1 MQQEINIKVVAQDR
15 AKDNDFKQLFLEMY
29 PRLVRYAVSLLGDGN
44 EARDVVG
51 DVFEKAWNQ
60 FSSLQMETRR
70 SWLYASVRNACLNWL
85 KHQQVEQTNVE
96 ALIEATRYDMSTRY
110 EEHERLLQQA
120 ERIAREL
127 KEPTCTILR
136 LCYFEHLTYQ
146 QAADS
151 RQAGHQSQ
159 HREEAYFQGTRH
171 FARAN
176 EAYKHRELGGK
187 IMNKNQD
194 QELDYRMDSVSE
206 NVSENA
212 SGKVSENVS
221 DARLSQ
227 IFGEAL
233 GDEPSKEETLAA
245 WEAFEQKHI
254 SSEEEH
260 LQKAEDELSEK
271 KIDKARILTWI
282 TASVAVAASLF
293 LFIFR
298 SSQEISQPT
307 EFSMELFSEVTSPK
321 QVEQT
326 LSNGYCVV
334 STPAATTTLVTLS
347 DGTRVMLNANSTLE
361 YPASFD
367 DAEVREVR
375 LKGEAHFEVTKNPH
389 RPFVVKAGEMQTQV
403 LGTIFDV
410 KAYRKDAPKVTLM
423 EGKVKVSNADTEIE
437 MRPGQTATL
446 QADKIVVS
454 KASSSASD
462 WLEGDFDMDQVTLAE
477 AMSDI
482 GAWYNKTVVFQ
493 SQANMDKLIHFRF
506 SRRASLQEIITALNE
521 MGVAKVRIEKGKI
534 MVL

>member
-1 MQQEINIKVVAQDR
+1 
-15 AKDNDFKQLFLEMY
+15 
-29 PRLVRYAVSLLGDGN
+29 
-44 EARDVVG
+44 
-51 DVFEKAWNQ
+51 
-60 FSSLQMETRR
+60 
-70 SWLYASVRNACLNWL
+70 
-85 KHQQVEQTNVE
+85 
-96 ALIEATRYDMSTRY
+96 
-110 EEHERLLQQA
+110 
-120 ERIAREL
+120 
-127 KEPTCTILR
+127 
-136 LCYFEHLTYQ
+136 
-146 QAADS
+146 
-151 RQAGHQSQ
+151 
-159 HREEAYFQGTRH
+159 
-171 FARAN
+171 
-176 EAYKHRELGGK
+176 
-187 IMNKNQD
+187 MNKNQD

-212 SGKVSENVS
+212 SEKVSENVS

-245 WEAFEQKHI
+245 WEAFEKKHI

-260 LQKAEDELSEK
+260 LSFEKESIVKNEK
-271 KIDKARILTWI
+271 KVSKARILTWI

-326 LSNGYCVV
+326 LSDGYCVV

-347 DGTRVMLNANSTLE
+347 DGTRVMLNANSKLE

-423 EGKVKVSNADTEIE
+423 EGKVKVSNADTEVE

-454 KASSSASD
+454 KASPSVSD

>member
-1 MQQEINIKVVAQDR
+1 MN
-15 AKDNDFKQLFLEMY
+15 KD
-29 PRLVRYAVSLLGDGN
+29 
-44 EARDVVG
+44 
-51 DVFEKAWNQ
+51 
-60 FSSLQMETRR
+60 
-70 SWLYASVRNACLNWL
+70 
-85 KHQQVEQTNVE
+85 
-96 ALIEATRYDMSTRY
+96 
-110 EEHERLLQQA
+110 
-120 ERIAREL
+120 
-127 KEPTCTILR
+127 
-136 LCYFEHLTYQ
+136 
-146 QAADS
+146 
-151 RQAGHQSQ
+151 
-159 HREEAYFQGTRH
+159 
-171 FARAN
+171 
-176 EAYKHRELGGK
+176 
-187 IMNKNQD
+187 KNQD

-212 SGKVSENVS
+212 SEKVSEKISEKTSEKVS

-233 GDEPSKEETLAA
+233 GDEPSMEETLAA
-245 WEAFEQKHI
+245 WEAFEKKHI
-254 SSEEEH
+254 SSEKEH
-260 LQKAEDELSEK
+260 LQKTEDELSEK
-271 KIDKARILTWI
+271 KIEDEIGRESSSRKISKARILAWI

-326 LSNGYCVV
+326 LSDGYCVV

-347 DGTRVMLNANSTLE
+347 DGTKVMLNANSTLE

-423 EGKVKVSNADTEIE
+423 QGKVKVSNADTEVE

-454 KASSSASD
+454 KASPSASD

-493 SQANMDKLIHFRF
+493 SQANMGKLIHFRF

>member
-1 MQQEINIKVVAQDR
+1 
-15 AKDNDFKQLFLEMY
+15 
-29 PRLVRYAVSLLGDGN
+29 
-44 EARDVVG
+44 
-51 DVFEKAWNQ
+51 
-60 FSSLQMETRR
+60 
-70 SWLYASVRNACLNWL
+70 
-85 KHQQVEQTNVE
+85 
-96 ALIEATRYDMSTRY
+96 
-110 EEHERLLQQA
+110 
-120 ERIAREL
+120 
-127 KEPTCTILR
+127 
-136 LCYFEHLTYQ
+136 
-146 QAADS
+146 
-151 RQAGHQSQ
+151 
-159 HREEAYFQGTRH
+159 
-171 FARAN
+171 
-176 EAYKHRELGGK
+176 
-187 IMNKNQD
+187 
-194 QELDYRMDSVSE
+194 MDSVSE

-212 SGKVSENVS
+212 SEKVSENIS

-233 GDEPSKEETLAA
+233 GNEPSKEETLAA
-245 WEAFEQKHI
+245 WEAFEKKHI
-254 SSEEEH
+254 SSEKEH
-260 LQKAEDELSEK
+260 LSFEKESIVKNEK
-271 KIDKARILTWI
+271 KVSKARILTWI

-326 LSNGYCVV
+326 LSDGYCVV

-347 DGTRVMLNANSTLE
+347 DGTKVMLNANSTLE

-423 EGKVKVSNADTEIE
+423 QGKVKVSNADTEVD

-521 MGVAKVRIEKGKI
+521 MGVAKVRMKKGKI

>member
-1 MQQEINIKVVAQDR
+1 
-15 AKDNDFKQLFLEMY
+15 
-29 PRLVRYAVSLLGDGN
+29 
-44 EARDVVG
+44 
-51 DVFEKAWNQ
+51 
-60 FSSLQMETRR
+60 
-70 SWLYASVRNACLNWL
+70 
-85 KHQQVEQTNVE
+85 
-96 ALIEATRYDMSTRY
+96 
-110 EEHERLLQQA
+110 
-120 ERIAREL
+120 
-127 KEPTCTILR
+127 
-136 LCYFEHLTYQ
+136 
-146 QAADS
+146 
-151 RQAGHQSQ
+151 
-159 HREEAYFQGTRH
+159 
-171 FARAN
+171 
-176 EAYKHRELGGK
+176 
-187 IMNKNQD
+187 MNKNQD

-206 NVSENA
+206 NVSENVSEKA
-212 SGKVSENVS
+212 SENVS
-221 DARLSQ
+221 DTRLSQ

-245 WEAFEQKHI
+245 WEAFEKKHI
-254 SSEEEH
+254 VEN
-260 LQKAEDELSEK
+260 EK
-271 KIDKARILTWI
+271 KVSKARILTWI

-326 LSNGYCVV
+326 LSDGYCVV

-347 DGTRVMLNANSTLE
+347 DGTKVMLNANSTLE

-423 EGKVKVSNADTEIE
+423 QGKVKVSNADTEVE

-454 KASSSASD
+454 KASPSASD

-493 SQANMDKLIHFRF
+493 SQANMGKLIHFRF

>member
-1 MQQEINIKVVAQDR
+1 
-15 AKDNDFKQLFLEMY
+15 
-29 PRLVRYAVSLLGDGN
+29 
-44 EARDVVG
+44 
-51 DVFEKAWNQ
+51 
-60 FSSLQMETRR
+60 
-70 SWLYASVRNACLNWL
+70 
-85 KHQQVEQTNVE
+85 
-96 ALIEATRYDMSTRY
+96 
-110 EEHERLLQQA
+110 
-120 ERIAREL
+120 
-127 KEPTCTILR
+127 
-136 LCYFEHLTYQ
+136 
-146 QAADS
+146 
-151 RQAGHQSQ
+151 
-159 HREEAYFQGTRH
+159 
-171 FARAN
+171 
-176 EAYKHRELGGK
+176 
-187 IMNKNQD
+187 MNKNQD
-194 QELDYRMDSVSE
+194 QELDYRMDPVSE

-212 SGKVSENVS
+212 SEKVSEKVS

-245 WEAFEQKHI
+245 WEAFEKKHI
-254 SSEEEH
+254 SSEKEH
-260 LQKAEDELSEK
+260 LSFEKESIVKNEK
-271 KIDKARILTWI
+271 KVSKARILTWI

-298 SSQEISQPT
+298 SSQEISLPT

-326 LSNGYCVV
+326 LSDGYCVV

-347 DGTRVMLNANSTLE
+347 DGTRVMLNANSMLE

-423 EGKVKVSNADTEIE
+423 EGKVKVSNADTEVE
-437 MRPGQTATL
+437 MHPGQTATL
-446 QADKIVVS
+446 QSDKIVVS
-454 KASSSASD
+454 KASPSASD

-521 MGVAKVRIEKGKI
+521 MGVAKVRMEKGKI

>member
-1 MQQEINIKVVAQDR
+1 
-15 AKDNDFKQLFLEMY
+15 
-29 PRLVRYAVSLLGDGN
+29 
-44 EARDVVG
+44 
-51 DVFEKAWNQ
+51 
-60 FSSLQMETRR
+60 
-70 SWLYASVRNACLNWL
+70 
-85 KHQQVEQTNVE
+85 
-96 ALIEATRYDMSTRY
+96 
-110 EEHERLLQQA
+110 
-120 ERIAREL
+120 
-127 KEPTCTILR
+127 
-136 LCYFEHLTYQ
+136 
-146 QAADS
+146 
-151 RQAGHQSQ
+151 
-159 HREEAYFQGTRH
+159 
-171 FARAN
+171 
-176 EAYKHRELGGK
+176 
-187 IMNKNQD
+187 MNKNQD

-206 NVSENA
+206 NVSEKV
-212 SGKVSENVS
+212 SGKVSEKISEKTSENVS

-245 WEAFEQKHI
+245 WEAFEKKHI

-260 LQKAEDELSEK
+260 LSFEKESIVKNEK
-271 KIDKARILTWI
+271 KVSKARILTWI

-326 LSNGYCVV
+326 LSDGYCVV

-403 LGTIFDV
+403 LGTVFDV

-423 EGKVKVSNADTEIE
+423 EGKVKVSNADTEVE
-437 MRPGQTATL
+437 MHPGQTATL
-446 QADKIVVS
+446 QSDKIVVS
-454 KASSSASD
+454 RASSSVSD

-521 MGVAKVRIEKGKI
+521 MGVAKVRMEKGKI

>member
-1 MQQEINIKVVAQDR
+1 
-15 AKDNDFKQLFLEMY
+15 
-29 PRLVRYAVSLLGDGN
+29 
-44 EARDVVG
+44 
-51 DVFEKAWNQ
+51 
-60 FSSLQMETRR
+60 
-70 SWLYASVRNACLNWL
+70 
-85 KHQQVEQTNVE
+85 
-96 ALIEATRYDMSTRY
+96 
-110 EEHERLLQQA
+110 
-120 ERIAREL
+120 
-127 KEPTCTILR
+127 
-136 LCYFEHLTYQ
+136 
-146 QAADS
+146 
-151 RQAGHQSQ
+151 
-159 HREEAYFQGTRH
+159 
-171 FARAN
+171 
-176 EAYKHRELGGK
+176 
-187 IMNKNQD
+187 MNKNQD

-212 SGKVSENVS
+212 SEKVSENVS

-245 WEAFEQKHI
+245 WEAFEKKHI

-271 KIDKARILTWI
+271 KIEDEIGGESSSRKISKARILAWI

-326 LSNGYCVV
+326 LSDGYCVV

-423 EGKVKVSNADTEIE
+423 QGKVKVSNADTEVE

-521 MGVAKVRIEKGKI
+521 MGVARIKIEKGKI

>member
-1 MQQEINIKVVAQDR
+1 
-15 AKDNDFKQLFLEMY
+15 
-29 PRLVRYAVSLLGDGN
+29 
-44 EARDVVG
+44 
-51 DVFEKAWNQ
+51 
-60 FSSLQMETRR
+60 
-70 SWLYASVRNACLNWL
+70 
-85 KHQQVEQTNVE
+85 
-96 ALIEATRYDMSTRY
+96 
-110 EEHERLLQQA
+110 
-120 ERIAREL
+120 
-127 KEPTCTILR
+127 
-136 LCYFEHLTYQ
+136 
-146 QAADS
+146 
-151 RQAGHQSQ
+151 
-159 HREEAYFQGTRH
+159 
-171 FARAN
+171 
-176 EAYKHRELGGK
+176 
-187 IMNKNQD
+187 MNKNQD

-212 SGKVSENVS
+212 SEKVSGNVS

-245 WEAFEQKHI
+245 WEAFEKKHI
-254 SSEEEH
+254 SSEKEH
-260 LQKAEDELSEK
+260 LQKTEDELSEK
-271 KIDKARILTWI
+271 KIEDEIGRESSSRKISKARILAWI

-347 DGTRVMLNANSTLE
+347 DGTKVMLNANSTLE

-423 EGKVKVSNADTEIE
+423 QGKVKVSNADTEVE

-521 MGVAKVRIEKGKI
+521 MGVAKVRMEKGKI

>member
-1 MQQEINIKVVAQDR
+1 
-15 AKDNDFKQLFLEMY
+15 
-29 PRLVRYAVSLLGDGN
+29 
-44 EARDVVG
+44 
-51 DVFEKAWNQ
+51 
-60 FSSLQMETRR
+60 
-70 SWLYASVRNACLNWL
+70 
-85 KHQQVEQTNVE
+85 
-96 ALIEATRYDMSTRY
+96 
-110 EEHERLLQQA
+110 
-120 ERIAREL
+120 
-127 KEPTCTILR
+127 
-136 LCYFEHLTYQ
+136 
-146 QAADS
+146 
-151 RQAGHQSQ
+151 
-159 HREEAYFQGTRH
+159 
-171 FARAN
+171 
-176 EAYKHRELGGK
+176 
-187 IMNKNQD
+187 MNKNQD

-206 NVSENA
+206 NVSEKA
-212 SGKVSENVS
+212 SEKVSENVS

-245 WEAFEQKHI
+245 WEAFEKKHI
-254 SSEEEH
+254 VEN
-260 LQKAEDELSEK
+260 EK
-271 KIDKARILTWI
+271 KVSKARILTWI

-307 EFSMELFSEVTSPK
+307 EFSMELFSEVSSPK

-347 DGTRVMLNANSTLE
+347 DGTKVMLNANSTLE

-423 EGKVKVSNADTEIE
+423 QGKVKVSNADTEVE

-446 QADKIVVS
+446 QTDKIVVS
-454 KASSSASD
+454 KASSSVSD

-493 SQANMDKLIHFRF
+493 SQVNMDKLIHFRF

-521 MGVAKVRIEKGKI
+521 MGVARIRMEKGKI

>member
-1 MQQEINIKVVAQDR
+1 
-15 AKDNDFKQLFLEMY
+15 
-29 PRLVRYAVSLLGDGN
+29 
-44 EARDVVG
+44 
-51 DVFEKAWNQ
+51 
-60 FSSLQMETRR
+60 
-70 SWLYASVRNACLNWL
+70 
-85 KHQQVEQTNVE
+85 
-96 ALIEATRYDMSTRY
+96 
-110 EEHERLLQQA
+110 
-120 ERIAREL
+120 
-127 KEPTCTILR
+127 
-136 LCYFEHLTYQ
+136 
-146 QAADS
+146 
-151 RQAGHQSQ
+151 
-159 HREEAYFQGTRH
+159 
-171 FARAN
+171 
-176 EAYKHRELGGK
+176 
-187 IMNKNQD
+187 MNKNQD
-194 QELDYRMDSVSE
+194 QKLDYRMDSVSE

-212 SGKVSENVS
+212 SEKVSENVS

-245 WEAFEQKHI
+245 WEAFEKKHI
-254 SSEEEH
+254 VEN
-260 LQKAEDELSEK
+260 EK
-271 KIDKARILTWI
+271 KVSKARILTWI

-307 EFSMELFSEVTSPK
+307 EFSMELFSEVSSPK

-326 LSNGYCVV
+326 LSDGYCVV

-389 RPFVVKAGEMQTQV
+389 RPFVVKAGEMQMQV
-403 LGTIFDV
+403 LGTVFDV

-423 EGKVKVSNADTEIE
+423 QGKVKVSNADTEVE

-454 KASSSASD
+454 KASPSASD

>member
-1 MQQEINIKVVAQDR
+1 
-15 AKDNDFKQLFLEMY
+15 
-29 PRLVRYAVSLLGDGN
+29 
-44 EARDVVG
+44 
-51 DVFEKAWNQ
+51 
-60 FSSLQMETRR
+60 
-70 SWLYASVRNACLNWL
+70 
-85 KHQQVEQTNVE
+85 
-96 ALIEATRYDMSTRY
+96 
-110 EEHERLLQQA
+110 
-120 ERIAREL
+120 
-127 KEPTCTILR
+127 
-136 LCYFEHLTYQ
+136 
-146 QAADS
+146 
-151 RQAGHQSQ
+151 
-159 HREEAYFQGTRH
+159 
-171 FARAN
+171 
-176 EAYKHRELGGK
+176 
-187 IMNKNQD
+187 MNKNQD

-206 NVSENA
+206 NVSEKA
-212 SGKVSENVS
+212 SEKVSENVS

-233 GDEPSKEETLAA
+233 GDEPSNEETLAA
-245 WEAFEQKHI
+245 WEAFEKKHI

-271 KIDKARILTWI
+271 KIEDEIGGESSSRKISKARILAWI

-326 LSNGYCVV
+326 LSDGYCVV

-347 DGTRVMLNANSTLE
+347 DGTKVMLNANSTLE

-403 LGTIFDV
+403 LGTVFDV

-423 EGKVKVSNADTEIE
+423 QGKVKVSNADTEVE

-446 QADKIVVS
+446 QADNIVVS
-454 KASSSASD
+454 KASPSASD

-493 SQANMDKLIHFRF
+493 SQANMGKLIHFRF

>member
-1 MQQEINIKVVAQDR
+1 
-15 AKDNDFKQLFLEMY
+15 
-29 PRLVRYAVSLLGDGN
+29 
-44 EARDVVG
+44 
-51 DVFEKAWNQ
+51 
-60 FSSLQMETRR
+60 
-70 SWLYASVRNACLNWL
+70 
-85 KHQQVEQTNVE
+85 
-96 ALIEATRYDMSTRY
+96 
-110 EEHERLLQQA
+110 
-120 ERIAREL
+120 
-127 KEPTCTILR
+127 
-136 LCYFEHLTYQ
+136 
-146 QAADS
+146 
-151 RQAGHQSQ
+151 
-159 HREEAYFQGTRH
+159 
-171 FARAN
+171 
-176 EAYKHRELGGK
+176 
-187 IMNKNQD
+187 MNKNQD
-194 QELDYRMDSVSE
+194 QELDYRMDPVSE

-212 SGKVSENVS
+212 SEKVSEKVS

-260 LQKAEDELSEK
+260 LSFEKESIVKNEK
-271 KIDKARILTWI
+271 KVSKARILTWI

-326 LSNGYCVV
+326 LSDGYCVV

-423 EGKVKVSNADTEIE
+423 EGKVKVSNADTEVE
-437 MRPGQTATL
+437 MHPGQTATL
-446 QADKIVVS
+446 QSDKIVVS
-454 KASSSASD
+454 RASSSVSD

-493 SQANMDKLIHFRF
+493 SQANMGKLIHFRF

-521 MGVAKVRIEKGKI
+521 MGVAKVRMEKGKI

>member
-1 MQQEINIKVVAQDR
+1 
-15 AKDNDFKQLFLEMY
+15 
-29 PRLVRYAVSLLGDGN
+29 
-44 EARDVVG
+44 
-51 DVFEKAWNQ
+51 
-60 FSSLQMETRR
+60 
-70 SWLYASVRNACLNWL
+70 
-85 KHQQVEQTNVE
+85 
-96 ALIEATRYDMSTRY
+96 
-110 EEHERLLQQA
+110 
-120 ERIAREL
+120 
-127 KEPTCTILR
+127 
-136 LCYFEHLTYQ
+136 
-146 QAADS
+146 
-151 RQAGHQSQ
+151 
-159 HREEAYFQGTRH
+159 
-171 FARAN
+171 
-176 EAYKHRELGGK
+176 
-187 IMNKNQD
+187 MNKNQD

-212 SGKVSENVS
+212 SEKVSEKISEKTSEKVS

-245 WEAFEQKHI
+245 WEAFEKKHI
-254 SSEEEH
+254 SSEKEH
-260 LQKAEDELSEK
+260 LSFEKESIVKNEK
-271 KIDKARILTWI
+271 KVSKARILTWI

-326 LSNGYCVV
+326 LSDGYCVV

-403 LGTIFDV
+403 LGTVFDV

-423 EGKVKVSNADTEIE
+423 EGKVKVSNADTEVE

-454 KASSSASD
+454 KASPSVSD

-493 SQANMDKLIHFRF
+493 SQANMGKLIHFRF

-521 MGVAKVRIEKGKI
+521 MGVAKVRMEKGKI

>member
-1 MQQEINIKVVAQDR
+1 
-15 AKDNDFKQLFLEMY
+15 
-29 PRLVRYAVSLLGDGN
+29 
-44 EARDVVG
+44 
-51 DVFEKAWNQ
+51 
-60 FSSLQMETRR
+60 
-70 SWLYASVRNACLNWL
+70 
-85 KHQQVEQTNVE
+85 
-96 ALIEATRYDMSTRY
+96 
-110 EEHERLLQQA
+110 
-120 ERIAREL
+120 
-127 KEPTCTILR
+127 
-136 LCYFEHLTYQ
+136 
-146 QAADS
+146 
-151 RQAGHQSQ
+151 
-159 HREEAYFQGTRH
+159 
-171 FARAN
+171 
-176 EAYKHRELGGK
+176 
-187 IMNKNQD
+187 MNKNQD
-194 QELDYRMDSVSE
+194 QELDYRKDSVSE
-206 NVSENA
+206 NVSEKA
-212 SGKVSENVS
+212 SGNVS

-233 GDEPSKEETLAA
+233 GDEPLKEETLAA
-245 WEAFEQKHI
+245 WEAFEKKHI
-254 SSEEEH
+254 SSEEE
-260 LQKAEDELSEK
+260 LLSFEKEFIVKNEK
-271 KIDKARILTWI
+271 KVSKARILTWI
-282 TASVAVAASLF
+282 TTASVAVAASLF

-334 STPAATTTLVTLS
+334 STPAATTTLVTLG

-403 LGTIFDV
+403 LGTVFDV

-423 EGKVKVSNADTEIE
+423 EGKVKVSNADTEVE

>member
-1 MQQEINIKVVAQDR
+1 
-15 AKDNDFKQLFLEMY
+15 
-29 PRLVRYAVSLLGDGN
+29 
-44 EARDVVG
+44 
-51 DVFEKAWNQ
+51 
-60 FSSLQMETRR
+60 
-70 SWLYASVRNACLNWL
+70 
-85 KHQQVEQTNVE
+85 
-96 ALIEATRYDMSTRY
+96 
-110 EEHERLLQQA
+110 
-120 ERIAREL
+120 
-127 KEPTCTILR
+127 
-136 LCYFEHLTYQ
+136 
-146 QAADS
+146 
-151 RQAGHQSQ
+151 
-159 HREEAYFQGTRH
+159 
-171 FARAN
+171 
-176 EAYKHRELGGK
+176 
-187 IMNKNQD
+187 MNKNQD

-212 SGKVSENVS
+212 SEKVSENVS

-245 WEAFEQKHI
+245 WEAFEKKHI
-254 SSEEEH
+254 SSEKEH
-260 LQKAEDELSEK
+260 LSFEKESIVKNEK
-271 KIDKARILTWI
+271 KVSKARILTWI
-282 TASVAVAASLF
+282 TTSVAVAASLF
-293 LFIFR
+293 IFIFR
-298 SSQEISQPT
+298 SFQEISLPT

-347 DGTRVMLNANSTLE
+347 DGTRVMLNANSKLE

-423 EGKVKVSNADTEIE
+423 EGKVKVSNADTEVE

-446 QADKIVVS
+446 QSDKIVVS
-454 KASSSASD
+454 RASSSVSD

-493 SQANMDKLIHFRF
+493 SQANMGKLIHFRF

>member
-1 MQQEINIKVVAQDR
+1 
-15 AKDNDFKQLFLEMY
+15 
-29 PRLVRYAVSLLGDGN
+29 
-44 EARDVVG
+44 
-51 DVFEKAWNQ
+51 
-60 FSSLQMETRR
+60 
-70 SWLYASVRNACLNWL
+70 
-85 KHQQVEQTNVE
+85 
-96 ALIEATRYDMSTRY
+96 
-110 EEHERLLQQA
+110 
-120 ERIAREL
+120 
-127 KEPTCTILR
+127 
-136 LCYFEHLTYQ
+136 
-146 QAADS
+146 
-151 RQAGHQSQ
+151 
-159 HREEAYFQGTRH
+159 
-171 FARAN
+171 
-176 EAYKHRELGGK
+176 
-187 IMNKNQD
+187 MNKNQD

-212 SGKVSENVS
+212 SEKVSENVS

-245 WEAFEQKHI
+245 WEAFEKKHI

-260 LQKAEDELSEK
+260 LSFEKESIVKNEK
-271 KIDKARILTWI
+271 KVSKARILTWI

-326 LSNGYCVV
+326 LSDGYCVV

-423 EGKVKVSNADTEIE
+423 EGKVKVSNADTEVE
-437 MRPGQTATL
+437 MHPGQTATL
-446 QADKIVVS
+446 QSDKIVVS
-454 KASSSASD
+454 RASSSVSD

-521 MGVAKVRIEKGKI
+521 MGVAKVRMEKGKI

>member
-1 MQQEINIKVVAQDR
+1 
-15 AKDNDFKQLFLEMY
+15 
-29 PRLVRYAVSLLGDGN
+29 
-44 EARDVVG
+44 
-51 DVFEKAWNQ
+51 
-60 FSSLQMETRR
+60 
-70 SWLYASVRNACLNWL
+70 
-85 KHQQVEQTNVE
+85 
-96 ALIEATRYDMSTRY
+96 
-110 EEHERLLQQA
+110 
-120 ERIAREL
+120 
-127 KEPTCTILR
+127 
-136 LCYFEHLTYQ
+136 
-146 QAADS
+146 
-151 RQAGHQSQ
+151 
-159 HREEAYFQGTRH
+159 
-171 FARAN
+171 
-176 EAYKHRELGGK
+176 
-187 IMNKNQD
+187 MNKNQD

-212 SGKVSENVS
+212 SEKVSENVS

-245 WEAFEQKHI
+245 WEAFEKKHI

-271 KIDKARILTWI
+271 KIEDEIGGEIGNEIEREIEGESSSRKVSKARILTWI

-298 SSQEISQPT
+298 SFQEISQPT

-326 LSNGYCVV
+326 LSDGYCVV

-423 EGKVKVSNADTEIE
+423 QGKVKVSNADTEVE

-493 SQANMDKLIHFRF
+493 SQANMGKLIHFRF

>member
-1 MQQEINIKVVAQDR
+1 
-15 AKDNDFKQLFLEMY
+15 
-29 PRLVRYAVSLLGDGN
+29 
-44 EARDVVG
+44 
-51 DVFEKAWNQ
+51 
-60 FSSLQMETRR
+60 
-70 SWLYASVRNACLNWL
+70 
-85 KHQQVEQTNVE
+85 
-96 ALIEATRYDMSTRY
+96 
-110 EEHERLLQQA
+110 
-120 ERIAREL
+120 
-127 KEPTCTILR
+127 
-136 LCYFEHLTYQ
+136 
-146 QAADS
+146 
-151 RQAGHQSQ
+151 
-159 HREEAYFQGTRH
+159 
-171 FARAN
+171 
-176 EAYKHRELGGK
+176 
-187 IMNKNQD
+187 MNKNQD
-194 QELDYRMDSVSE
+194 QELE
-206 NVSENA
+206 Q
-212 SGKVSENVS
+212 GKGKNSFCNPLHQPLLQEPNDAEAGNIS

-245 WEAFEQKHI
+245 WEAFEKNHLL
-254 SSEEEH
+254 SSEKEP

-271 KIDKARILTWI
+271 KIEDEIEEEIEDGIGGEIENEIEGEIGGESSSRKVSKARILAWI

-326 LSNGYCVV
+326 LSDGYCVV

-347 DGTRVMLNANSTLE
+347 DGTKVMLNANSTLE

-367 DAEVREVR
+367 DAETREVR

-423 EGKVKVSNADTEIE
+423 EGKVKVSNADTEVE

-446 QADKIVVS
+446 QSDKIVVS

>member
-1 MQQEINIKVVAQDR
+1 
-15 AKDNDFKQLFLEMY
+15 
-29 PRLVRYAVSLLGDGN
+29 
-44 EARDVVG
+44 
-51 DVFEKAWNQ
+51 
-60 FSSLQMETRR
+60 
-70 SWLYASVRNACLNWL
+70 
-85 KHQQVEQTNVE
+85 
-96 ALIEATRYDMSTRY
+96 
-110 EEHERLLQQA
+110 
-120 ERIAREL
+120 
-127 KEPTCTILR
+127 
-136 LCYFEHLTYQ
+136 
-146 QAADS
+146 
-151 RQAGHQSQ
+151 
-159 HREEAYFQGTRH
+159 
-171 FARAN
+171 
-176 EAYKHRELGGK
+176 
-187 IMNKNQD
+187 MNKNQD
-194 QELDYRMDSVSE
+194 QKLDYRMDPVSE

-212 SGKVSENVS
+212 SEKVSEKVS

-245 WEAFEQKHI
+245 WEAFEKKHI

-260 LQKAEDELSEK
+260 LSFEKESIVKNEK
-271 KIDKARILTWI
+271 KVSKARILTWI

-326 LSNGYCVV
+326 LSDGYCVV

-423 EGKVKVSNADTEIE
+423 EGKVKVSNADTEVE

-446 QADKIVVS
+446 QSDKIVVS
-454 KASSSASD
+454 RASSSASD

-521 MGVAKVRIEKGKI
+521 MGVAKVRMEKGKI

>member
-1 MQQEINIKVVAQDR
+1 
-15 AKDNDFKQLFLEMY
+15 
-29 PRLVRYAVSLLGDGN
+29 
-44 EARDVVG
+44 
-51 DVFEKAWNQ
+51 
-60 FSSLQMETRR
+60 
-70 SWLYASVRNACLNWL
+70 
-85 KHQQVEQTNVE
+85 
-96 ALIEATRYDMSTRY
+96 
-110 EEHERLLQQA
+110 
-120 ERIAREL
+120 
-127 KEPTCTILR
+127 
-136 LCYFEHLTYQ
+136 
-146 QAADS
+146 
-151 RQAGHQSQ
+151 
-159 HREEAYFQGTRH
+159 
-171 FARAN
+171 
-176 EAYKHRELGGK
+176 
-187 IMNKNQD
+187 
-194 QELDYRMDSVSE
+194 MDSVSE
-206 NVSENA
+206 NVSENVFEKA
-212 SGKVSENVS
+212 SENVS

-245 WEAFEQKHI
+245 WEAFEKKHI
-254 SSEEEH
+254 SSEEE
-260 LQKAEDELSEK
+260 LLSFEKESIVKNEK
-271 KIDKARILTWI
+271 KVSKARILTWI

-347 DGTRVMLNANSTLE
+347 DGTKVMLNANSTLE

-423 EGKVKVSNADTEIE
+423 QGKVKVSNADTEVE

-454 KASSSASD
+454 KASPSASD

-493 SQANMDKLIHFRF
+493 SQANMGKLIHFRF

>member
-1 MQQEINIKVVAQDR
+1 
-15 AKDNDFKQLFLEMY
+15 
-29 PRLVRYAVSLLGDGN
+29 
-44 EARDVVG
+44 
-51 DVFEKAWNQ
+51 
-60 FSSLQMETRR
+60 
-70 SWLYASVRNACLNWL
+70 
-85 KHQQVEQTNVE
+85 
-96 ALIEATRYDMSTRY
+96 
-110 EEHERLLQQA
+110 
-120 ERIAREL
+120 
-127 KEPTCTILR
+127 
-136 LCYFEHLTYQ
+136 
-146 QAADS
+146 
-151 RQAGHQSQ
+151 
-159 HREEAYFQGTRH
+159 
-171 FARAN
+171 
-176 EAYKHRELGGK
+176 
-187 IMNKNQD
+187 MNKNQD
-194 QELDYRMDSVSE
+194 QELDYRME
-206 NVSENA
+206 AENA
-212 SGKVSENVS
+212 S
-221 DARLSQ
+221 DARLTR

-233 GDEPSKEETLAA
+233 GGEPSKEETLAA
-245 WEAFEQKHI
+245 WEAFEKKHI

-260 LQKAEDELSEK
+260 LSFEKESIVKNEK
-271 KIDKARILTWI
+271 KVSKARILTWI

-326 LSNGYCVV
+326 LSDGYCVV

-423 EGKVKVSNADTEIE
+423 QGKVKVSNADTEIE

-446 QADKIVVS
+446 QSDKIVVS
-454 KASSSASD
+454 KASPSASD

-493 SQANMDKLIHFRF
+493 SQSNMDKLIHFRF

>member
-1 MQQEINIKVVAQDR
+1 
-15 AKDNDFKQLFLEMY
+15 
-29 PRLVRYAVSLLGDGN
+29 
-44 EARDVVG
+44 
-51 DVFEKAWNQ
+51 
-60 FSSLQMETRR
+60 
-70 SWLYASVRNACLNWL
+70 
-85 KHQQVEQTNVE
+85 
-96 ALIEATRYDMSTRY
+96 
-110 EEHERLLQQA
+110 
-120 ERIAREL
+120 
-127 KEPTCTILR
+127 
-136 LCYFEHLTYQ
+136 
-146 QAADS
+146 
-151 RQAGHQSQ
+151 
-159 HREEAYFQGTRH
+159 
-171 FARAN
+171 
-176 EAYKHRELGGK
+176 
-187 IMNKNQD
+187 MNKNQD

-212 SGKVSENVS
+212 SEKVSENVS

-245 WEAFEQKHI
+245 WEAFEKKHI

-271 KIDKARILTWI
+271 KIEDEIGGESSSRKISKARILTWI

-307 EFSMELFSEVTSPK
+307 EFSMELFSEITSPK

-389 RPFVVKAGEMQTQV
+389 RPFVVRAGEMQTQV

-423 EGKVKVSNADTEIE
+423 QGKVKVSNADTEVE

-493 SQANMDKLIHFRF
+493 SQANMGKLIHFRF

>member
-1 MQQEINIKVVAQDR
+1 
-15 AKDNDFKQLFLEMY
+15 
-29 PRLVRYAVSLLGDGN
+29 
-44 EARDVVG
+44 
-51 DVFEKAWNQ
+51 
-60 FSSLQMETRR
+60 
-70 SWLYASVRNACLNWL
+70 
-85 KHQQVEQTNVE
+85 
-96 ALIEATRYDMSTRY
+96 
-110 EEHERLLQQA
+110 
-120 ERIAREL
+120 
-127 KEPTCTILR
+127 
-136 LCYFEHLTYQ
+136 
-146 QAADS
+146 
-151 RQAGHQSQ
+151 
-159 HREEAYFQGTRH
+159 
-171 FARAN
+171 
-176 EAYKHRELGGK
+176 
-187 IMNKNQD
+187 MNKNQD

-212 SGKVSENVS
+212 SEKVSENVS

-233 GDEPSKEETLAA
+233 GDEPSNEETLAA
-245 WEAFEQKHI
+245 WEAFEKKHI

-271 KIDKARILTWI
+271 KIENEIGGESSSRKISKARILAWI

-326 LSNGYCVV
+326 LSDGYCVV

-403 LGTIFDV
+403 LGTVFDV

-423 EGKVKVSNADTEIE
+423 QGKVKVSNADTEVE

-446 QADKIVVS
+446 QSDKIVVS
-454 KASSSASD
+454 KASPSASD

-493 SQANMDKLIHFRF
+493 SQANMGKLIHFRF

>member
-1 MQQEINIKVVAQDR
+1 
-15 AKDNDFKQLFLEMY
+15 
-29 PRLVRYAVSLLGDGN
+29 
-44 EARDVVG
+44 
-51 DVFEKAWNQ
+51 
-60 FSSLQMETRR
+60 
-70 SWLYASVRNACLNWL
+70 
-85 KHQQVEQTNVE
+85 
-96 ALIEATRYDMSTRY
+96 
-110 EEHERLLQQA
+110 
-120 ERIAREL
+120 
-127 KEPTCTILR
+127 
-136 LCYFEHLTYQ
+136 
-146 QAADS
+146 
-151 RQAGHQSQ
+151 
-159 HREEAYFQGTRH
+159 
-171 FARAN
+171 
-176 EAYKHRELGGK
+176 
-187 IMNKNQD
+187 MNKNQD

-212 SGKVSENVS
+212 SEKVSENVS

-245 WEAFEQKHI
+245 WEAFEKKHI

-271 KIDKARILTWI
+271 KIEDEIGGESSSRKISKARILAWI

-347 DGTRVMLNANSTLE
+347 DGTKVMLNANSTLE

-410 KAYRKDAPKVTLM
+410 KAYRKDASKVTLM
-423 EGKVKVSNADTEIE
+423 QGKVKVSNADTEVE

-454 KASSSASD
+454 KASPSASD

-521 MGVAKVRIEKGKI
+521 MGVARIRIEKGKI
-534 MVL
+534 MVH

>member
-1 MQQEINIKVVAQDR
+1 
-15 AKDNDFKQLFLEMY
+15 
-29 PRLVRYAVSLLGDGN
+29 
-44 EARDVVG
+44 
-51 DVFEKAWNQ
+51 
-60 FSSLQMETRR
+60 
-70 SWLYASVRNACLNWL
+70 
-85 KHQQVEQTNVE
+85 
-96 ALIEATRYDMSTRY
+96 
-110 EEHERLLQQA
+110 
-120 ERIAREL
+120 
-127 KEPTCTILR
+127 
-136 LCYFEHLTYQ
+136 
-146 QAADS
+146 
-151 RQAGHQSQ
+151 
-159 HREEAYFQGTRH
+159 
-171 FARAN
+171 
-176 EAYKHRELGGK
+176 
-187 IMNKNQD
+187 MNKNQD
-194 QELDYRMDSVSE
+194 QELDYRMDS
-206 NVSENA
+206 
-212 SGKVSENVS
+212 VSENVS

-245 WEAFEQKHI
+245 WEAFEKKHI

-260 LQKAEDELSEK
+260 LSFEKESIVKNEK
-271 KIDKARILTWI
+271 KVSKARILTWI

-326 LSNGYCVV
+326 LSDGYCVV

-521 MGVAKVRIEKGKI
+521 MGVAKVRMEKGKI

>member
-1 MQQEINIKVVAQDR
+1 
-15 AKDNDFKQLFLEMY
+15 
-29 PRLVRYAVSLLGDGN
+29 
-44 EARDVVG
+44 
-51 DVFEKAWNQ
+51 
-60 FSSLQMETRR
+60 
-70 SWLYASVRNACLNWL
+70 
-85 KHQQVEQTNVE
+85 
-96 ALIEATRYDMSTRY
+96 
-110 EEHERLLQQA
+110 
-120 ERIAREL
+120 
-127 KEPTCTILR
+127 
-136 LCYFEHLTYQ
+136 
-146 QAADS
+146 
-151 RQAGHQSQ
+151 
-159 HREEAYFQGTRH
+159 
-171 FARAN
+171 
-176 EAYKHRELGGK
+176 
-187 IMNKNQD
+187 MNKNQD

-206 NVSENA
+206 NVSEKA
-212 SGKVSENVS
+212 SEKVSENVS

-245 WEAFEQKHI
+245 WEAFEKKHL
-254 SSEEEH
+254 SSGKEP

-271 KIDKARILTWI
+271 KIEDEIGGESSSRKVSKARILAWI

-326 LSNGYCVV
+326 LSDGYCVV

-410 KAYRKDAPKVTLM
+410 KAYRKDASKVTLM
-423 EGKVKVSNADTEIE
+423 QGKVKVSNADTEVE

-493 SQANMDKLIHFRF
+493 SQVNMDKLIHFRF

-521 MGVAKVRIEKGKI
+521 MGVARIKIEKGKI

>member
-1 MQQEINIKVVAQDR
+1 
-15 AKDNDFKQLFLEMY
+15 
-29 PRLVRYAVSLLGDGN
+29 
-44 EARDVVG
+44 
-51 DVFEKAWNQ
+51 
-60 FSSLQMETRR
+60 
-70 SWLYASVRNACLNWL
+70 
-85 KHQQVEQTNVE
+85 
-96 ALIEATRYDMSTRY
+96 
-110 EEHERLLQQA
+110 
-120 ERIAREL
+120 
-127 KEPTCTILR
+127 
-136 LCYFEHLTYQ
+136 
-146 QAADS
+146 
-151 RQAGHQSQ
+151 
-159 HREEAYFQGTRH
+159 
-171 FARAN
+171 
-176 EAYKHRELGGK
+176 
-187 IMNKNQD
+187 MNKNQD

-206 NVSENA
+206 KVSENA
-212 SGKVSENVS
+212 SEKVSEKVSENVS

-245 WEAFEQKHI
+245 WEAFEKKHI

-271 KIDKARILTWI
+271 KIENEIGGESSSRKISKARILAWI

-347 DGTRVMLNANSTLE
+347 DGTKVMLNANSTLE

-423 EGKVKVSNADTEIE
+423 QGKVKVSNADTEVE

-454 KASSSASD
+454 KASPSASD

-493 SQANMDKLIHFRF
+493 SQANMGKLIHFRF

-521 MGVAKVRIEKGKI
+521 MGVARIRIEKGKI

>member
-1 MQQEINIKVVAQDR
+1 
-15 AKDNDFKQLFLEMY
+15 
-29 PRLVRYAVSLLGDGN
+29 
-44 EARDVVG
+44 
-51 DVFEKAWNQ
+51 
-60 FSSLQMETRR
+60 
-70 SWLYASVRNACLNWL
+70 
-85 KHQQVEQTNVE
+85 
-96 ALIEATRYDMSTRY
+96 
-110 EEHERLLQQA
+110 
-120 ERIAREL
+120 
-127 KEPTCTILR
+127 
-136 LCYFEHLTYQ
+136 
-146 QAADS
+146 
-151 RQAGHQSQ
+151 
-159 HREEAYFQGTRH
+159 
-171 FARAN
+171 
-176 EAYKHRELGGK
+176 
-187 IMNKNQD
+187 MNKNQD

-206 NVSENA
+206 NVSEKV
-212 SGKVSENVS
+212 SEKVSENVS

-245 WEAFEQKHI
+245 WEAFEKKHI

-260 LQKAEDELSEK
+260 LSSEEEHLSFEKESIVKNEK
-271 KIDKARILTWI
+271 KVSKARILTWI

-347 DGTRVMLNANSTLE
+347 DGTKVMLNANSTLE

-423 EGKVKVSNADTEIE
+423 QGKVKVSNADTEVE

-454 KASSSASD
+454 KASSSVSD

>member
-1 MQQEINIKVVAQDR
+1 
-15 AKDNDFKQLFLEMY
+15 
-29 PRLVRYAVSLLGDGN
+29 
-44 EARDVVG
+44 
-51 DVFEKAWNQ
+51 
-60 FSSLQMETRR
+60 
-70 SWLYASVRNACLNWL
+70 
-85 KHQQVEQTNVE
+85 
-96 ALIEATRYDMSTRY
+96 
-110 EEHERLLQQA
+110 
-120 ERIAREL
+120 
-127 KEPTCTILR
+127 
-136 LCYFEHLTYQ
+136 
-146 QAADS
+146 
-151 RQAGHQSQ
+151 
-159 HREEAYFQGTRH
+159 
-171 FARAN
+171 
-176 EAYKHRELGGK
+176 
-187 IMNKNQD
+187 
-194 QELDYRMDSVSE
+194 MDSVSE

-212 SGKVSENVS
+212 SENASEKVSENVSENVSEKVSENVS

-245 WEAFEQKHI
+245 WEAFEKKHI

-271 KIDKARILTWI
+271 KIEDEIGRESSSRKISKARILAWI

-326 LSNGYCVV
+326 LSDGYCVV

-423 EGKVKVSNADTEIE
+423 QGKVKVSNADTEVE

-454 KASSSASD
+454 KASPSASD

-493 SQANMDKLIHFRF
+493 SQANMGKLIHFRF

>member
-1 MQQEINIKVVAQDR
+1 
-15 AKDNDFKQLFLEMY
+15 
-29 PRLVRYAVSLLGDGN
+29 
-44 EARDVVG
+44 
-51 DVFEKAWNQ
+51 
-60 FSSLQMETRR
+60 
-70 SWLYASVRNACLNWL
+70 
-85 KHQQVEQTNVE
+85 
-96 ALIEATRYDMSTRY
+96 
-110 EEHERLLQQA
+110 
-120 ERIAREL
+120 
-127 KEPTCTILR
+127 
-136 LCYFEHLTYQ
+136 
-146 QAADS
+146 
-151 RQAGHQSQ
+151 
-159 HREEAYFQGTRH
+159 
-171 FARAN
+171 
-176 EAYKHRELGGK
+176 
-187 IMNKNQD
+187 MNKNQD

-206 NVSENA
+206 KVSENA
-212 SGKVSENVS
+212 SEKVSENVS

-245 WEAFEQKHI
+245 WEAFEKKHI

-271 KIDKARILTWI
+271 KIEDEIGRENGNEIEREIEGESSSRKVSKARILAWI

-298 SSQEISQPT
+298 SSQEISLPT

-326 LSNGYCVV
+326 LSDGYCVV

-423 EGKVKVSNADTEIE
+423 QGKVKVSNADTEVE

-493 SQANMDKLIHFRF
+493 SQANMGKLIHFRF

>member
-1 MQQEINIKVVAQDR
+1 
-15 AKDNDFKQLFLEMY
+15 
-29 PRLVRYAVSLLGDGN
+29 
-44 EARDVVG
+44 
-51 DVFEKAWNQ
+51 
-60 FSSLQMETRR
+60 
-70 SWLYASVRNACLNWL
+70 
-85 KHQQVEQTNVE
+85 
-96 ALIEATRYDMSTRY
+96 
-110 EEHERLLQQA
+110 
-120 ERIAREL
+120 
-127 KEPTCTILR
+127 
-136 LCYFEHLTYQ
+136 
-146 QAADS
+146 
-151 RQAGHQSQ
+151 
-159 HREEAYFQGTRH
+159 
-171 FARAN
+171 
-176 EAYKHRELGGK
+176 
-187 IMNKNQD
+187 MNKNQD
-194 QELDYRMDSVSE
+194 QELDYRMDPVSE

-212 SGKVSENVS
+212 SEKVSESISENASEKVS
-221 DARLSQ
+221 DARLSR

-233 GDEPSKEETLAA
+233 GDEPSMEETLAA
-245 WEAFEQKHI
+245 WEAFEKKHI
-254 SSEEEH
+254 SSEKEH

-326 LSNGYCVV
+326 LSDGYCVV

-347 DGTRVMLNANSTLE
+347 DGTKVMLNANSTLE

-423 EGKVKVSNADTEIE
+423 QGKVKVSNADTEVE

-446 QADKIVVS
+446 QSDKIVVS

-493 SQANMDKLIHFRF
+493 SQANMGKLIHFRF

>member
-1 MQQEINIKVVAQDR
+1 
-15 AKDNDFKQLFLEMY
+15 
-29 PRLVRYAVSLLGDGN
+29 
-44 EARDVVG
+44 
-51 DVFEKAWNQ
+51 
-60 FSSLQMETRR
+60 
-70 SWLYASVRNACLNWL
+70 
-85 KHQQVEQTNVE
+85 
-96 ALIEATRYDMSTRY
+96 
-110 EEHERLLQQA
+110 
-120 ERIAREL
+120 
-127 KEPTCTILR
+127 
-136 LCYFEHLTYQ
+136 
-146 QAADS
+146 
-151 RQAGHQSQ
+151 
-159 HREEAYFQGTRH
+159 
-171 FARAN
+171 
-176 EAYKHRELGGK
+176 
-187 IMNKNQD
+187 MNKNQD

-206 NVSENA
+206 NVSE
-212 SGKVSENVS
+212 KVSENVS

-245 WEAFEQKHI
+245 WEAFEKKHI
-254 SSEEEH
+254 SSE
-260 LQKAEDELSEK
+260 KELLSFEKESIVKNEK
-271 KIDKARILTWI
+271 KVSKARILTWI

-326 LSNGYCVV
+326 LSDGYCVV

-389 RPFVVKAGEMQTQV
+389 RPFMVKVGEMQTQV

-423 EGKVKVSNADTEIE
+423 QGKVKVSNADTEVE

-454 KASSSASD
+454 KASPSASD

-482 GAWYNKTVVFQ
+482 GAWYNKTVVFL

-521 MGVAKVRIEKGKI
+521 MGVARIRMEKGKI
-534 MVL
+534 MVF

>member
-1 MQQEINIKVVAQDR
+1 
-15 AKDNDFKQLFLEMY
+15 
-29 PRLVRYAVSLLGDGN
+29 
-44 EARDVVG
+44 
-51 DVFEKAWNQ
+51 
-60 FSSLQMETRR
+60 
-70 SWLYASVRNACLNWL
+70 
-85 KHQQVEQTNVE
+85 
-96 ALIEATRYDMSTRY
+96 
-110 EEHERLLQQA
+110 
-120 ERIAREL
+120 
-127 KEPTCTILR
+127 
-136 LCYFEHLTYQ
+136 
-146 QAADS
+146 
-151 RQAGHQSQ
+151 
-159 HREEAYFQGTRH
+159 
-171 FARAN
+171 
-176 EAYKHRELGGK
+176 
-187 IMNKNQD
+187 MNKNQD

-206 NVSENA
+206 NVSENVFEKA
-212 SGKVSENVS
+212 SENVS
-221 DARLSQ
+221 DTRLSQ

-245 WEAFEQKHI
+245 WEAFEKKHI
-254 SSEEEH
+254 SSEKEH
-260 LQKAEDELSEK
+260 LSFEKESIVKNEK
-271 KIDKARILTWI
+271 KVSKARILTWI

-326 LSNGYCVV
+326 LSDGYCVV

-347 DGTRVMLNANSTLE
+347 DGTKVRLNANSTLE
-361 YPASFD
+361 YPVSFD

-423 EGKVKVSNADTEIE
+423 EGKVKVSNADTEVE

-521 MGVAKVRIEKGKI
+521 MGVARIRMEKGKI

>member
-1 MQQEINIKVVAQDR
+1 
-15 AKDNDFKQLFLEMY
+15 
-29 PRLVRYAVSLLGDGN
+29 
-44 EARDVVG
+44 
-51 DVFEKAWNQ
+51 
-60 FSSLQMETRR
+60 
-70 SWLYASVRNACLNWL
+70 
-85 KHQQVEQTNVE
+85 
-96 ALIEATRYDMSTRY
+96 
-110 EEHERLLQQA
+110 
-120 ERIAREL
+120 
-127 KEPTCTILR
+127 
-136 LCYFEHLTYQ
+136 
-146 QAADS
+146 
-151 RQAGHQSQ
+151 
-159 HREEAYFQGTRH
+159 
-171 FARAN
+171 
-176 EAYKHRELGGK
+176 
-187 IMNKNQD
+187 MNKNQD

-212 SGKVSENVS
+212 SEKVSENVS

-233 GDEPSKEETLAA
+233 GDEPSKEETLAV
-245 WEAFEQKHI
+245 WEAFEKKHI

-260 LQKAEDELSEK
+260 LSFEKESIVKNEK
-271 KIDKARILTWI
+271 KVSKARILTWI

-298 SSQEISQPT
+298 SSQEISLPT

-326 LSNGYCVV
+326 LSDGYCVV

-423 EGKVKVSNADTEIE
+423 QGKVKVSNADTEVE

-454 KASSSASD
+454 KASPSASD

-493 SQANMDKLIHFRF
+493 SQANMGKLIHFRF

>member
-1 MQQEINIKVVAQDR
+1 
-15 AKDNDFKQLFLEMY
+15 
-29 PRLVRYAVSLLGDGN
+29 
-44 EARDVVG
+44 
-51 DVFEKAWNQ
+51 
-60 FSSLQMETRR
+60 
-70 SWLYASVRNACLNWL
+70 
-85 KHQQVEQTNVE
+85 
-96 ALIEATRYDMSTRY
+96 
-110 EEHERLLQQA
+110 
-120 ERIAREL
+120 
-127 KEPTCTILR
+127 
-136 LCYFEHLTYQ
+136 
-146 QAADS
+146 
-151 RQAGHQSQ
+151 
-159 HREEAYFQGTRH
+159 
-171 FARAN
+171 
-176 EAYKHRELGGK
+176 
-187 IMNKNQD
+187 MNKNQD

-212 SGKVSENVS
+212 SEKASESVS

-245 WEAFEQKHI
+245 WEAFEKKHI
-254 SSEEEH
+254 SSEKEH

-271 KIDKARILTWI
+271 KIEDEIGRENGNEIEREIEGESSSRKVSKARILTWI

-298 SSQEISQPT
+298 SSQEISLPT

-326 LSNGYCVV
+326 LSDGYCVV

-423 EGKVKVSNADTEIE
+423 QGKVKVSNADTEVE

-446 QADKIVVS
+446 QSDKIVVS

-493 SQANMDKLIHFRF
+493 SQANMGKLIHFRF

>member
-1 MQQEINIKVVAQDR
+1 
-15 AKDNDFKQLFLEMY
+15 
-29 PRLVRYAVSLLGDGN
+29 
-44 EARDVVG
+44 
-51 DVFEKAWNQ
+51 
-60 FSSLQMETRR
+60 
-70 SWLYASVRNACLNWL
+70 
-85 KHQQVEQTNVE
+85 
-96 ALIEATRYDMSTRY
+96 
-110 EEHERLLQQA
+110 
-120 ERIAREL
+120 
-127 KEPTCTILR
+127 
-136 LCYFEHLTYQ
+136 
-146 QAADS
+146 
-151 RQAGHQSQ
+151 
-159 HREEAYFQGTRH
+159 
-171 FARAN
+171 
-176 EAYKHRELGGK
+176 
-187 IMNKNQD
+187 MNKNQD

-206 NVSENA
+206 
-212 SGKVSENVS
+212 KVS

-245 WEAFEQKHI
+245 WEAFEKKHI

-260 LQKAEDELSEK
+260 LSFEKESIVKNEK
-271 KIDKARILTWI
+271 KVSKARILAWI

-326 LSNGYCVV
+326 LNDGYCVV

-347 DGTRVMLNANSTLE
+347 DGTKVMLNANSTLE

-423 EGKVKVSNADTEIE
+423 EGKVKVSNADTEVE

>member
-1 MQQEINIKVVAQDR
+1 
-15 AKDNDFKQLFLEMY
+15 
-29 PRLVRYAVSLLGDGN
+29 
-44 EARDVVG
+44 
-51 DVFEKAWNQ
+51 
-60 FSSLQMETRR
+60 
-70 SWLYASVRNACLNWL
+70 
-85 KHQQVEQTNVE
+85 
-96 ALIEATRYDMSTRY
+96 
-110 EEHERLLQQA
+110 
-120 ERIAREL
+120 
-127 KEPTCTILR
+127 
-136 LCYFEHLTYQ
+136 
-146 QAADS
+146 
-151 RQAGHQSQ
+151 
-159 HREEAYFQGTRH
+159 
-171 FARAN
+171 
-176 EAYKHRELGGK
+176 
-187 IMNKNQD
+187 MNKNQD
-194 QELDYRMDSVSE
+194 QELDYRME
-206 NVSENA
+206 AENA
-212 SGKVSENVS
+212 S
-221 DARLSQ
+221 DARLTR

-233 GDEPSKEETLAA
+233 GGEPSKEETLAA
-245 WEAFEQKHI
+245 WEAFEKKHI

-260 LQKAEDELSEK
+260 LSFEKESIVKNEK
-271 KIDKARILTWI
+271 KVSKARILTWI

-326 LSNGYCVV
+326 LSDGYCVV

-347 DGTRVMLNANSTLE
+347 DGTKVMLNANSTLE

-423 EGKVKVSNADTEIE
+423 EGKVKVSNADTEVE

-521 MGVAKVRIEKGKI
+521 MGVARIRMEKGKI

>member
-1 MQQEINIKVVAQDR
+1 MN
-15 AKDNDFKQLFLEMY
+15 KD
-29 PRLVRYAVSLLGDGN
+29 
-44 EARDVVG
+44 
-51 DVFEKAWNQ
+51 
-60 FSSLQMETRR
+60 
-70 SWLYASVRNACLNWL
+70 
-85 KHQQVEQTNVE
+85 
-96 ALIEATRYDMSTRY
+96 
-110 EEHERLLQQA
+110 
-120 ERIAREL
+120 
-127 KEPTCTILR
+127 
-136 LCYFEHLTYQ
+136 
-146 QAADS
+146 
-151 RQAGHQSQ
+151 
-159 HREEAYFQGTRH
+159 
-171 FARAN
+171 
-176 EAYKHRELGGK
+176 
-187 IMNKNQD
+187 KNQD

-212 SGKVSENVS
+212 SEKVSENVS
-221 DARLSQ
+221 DVRLSQ

-245 WEAFEQKHI
+245 WEAFEKKHI
-254 SSEEEH
+254 SSE
-260 LQKAEDELSEK
+260 KELLSFEKESIVKNEK
-271 KIDKARILTWI
+271 KVSKARILAWI

-347 DGTRVMLNANSTLE
+347 DGTKVMLNANSTLE

-389 RPFVVKAGEMQTQV
+389 RPFMVKAGEMQTQV

-423 EGKVKVSNADTEIE
+423 QGKVKVSNADTEVE

-446 QADKIVVS
+446 QSDKIVVS

>member
-1 MQQEINIKVVAQDR
+1 
-15 AKDNDFKQLFLEMY
+15 
-29 PRLVRYAVSLLGDGN
+29 
-44 EARDVVG
+44 
-51 DVFEKAWNQ
+51 
-60 FSSLQMETRR
+60 
-70 SWLYASVRNACLNWL
+70 
-85 KHQQVEQTNVE
+85 
-96 ALIEATRYDMSTRY
+96 
-110 EEHERLLQQA
+110 
-120 ERIAREL
+120 
-127 KEPTCTILR
+127 
-136 LCYFEHLTYQ
+136 
-146 QAADS
+146 
-151 RQAGHQSQ
+151 
-159 HREEAYFQGTRH
+159 
-171 FARAN
+171 
-176 EAYKHRELGGK
+176 
-187 IMNKNQD
+187 MNKNQD
-194 QELDYRMDSVSE
+194 QELDYRMDPVSE

-212 SGKVSENVS
+212 SEKVSENVS

-260 LQKAEDELSEK
+260 LSFEKESIVKNEK
-271 KIDKARILTWI
+271 KISKARILAWI

-361 YPASFD
+361 YPVSFD

-389 RPFVVKAGEMQTQV
+389 CPFVVKAGEMQTQV

-423 EGKVKVSNADTEIE
+423 EGKVKVSNADTEVE

-454 KASSSASD
+454 KASPSASD